1 MQADVEVFWV
11 YNLHSAVSNACLC
24 STFELTWIF
33 FYFIW
38 LNWLWRYYFPFPSF
52 AFTSLCMCTFIY
64 NTSGYIWLNAPLLSK
79 KLPIFIYRINTMVLK
94 AMCIM
99 DLMTNTNGEIIKLP
113 SYVSDSPSLDV
124 YVHINIFYNSEETD
138 ISLRRCQYFWIP
150 FSNYLLIKG

>member
-24 STFELTWIF
+24 STFELPWF
-33 FYFIW
+33 FFFISFGWTGFEDFNLPFTYLW
-38 LNWLWRYYFPFPSF
+38 L
-52 AFTSLCMCTFIY
+52 CTFIY
-64 NTSGYIWLNAPLLSK
+64 NTSGYIWLYAPLLSK

-99 DLMTNTNGEIIKLP
+99 DLMTNTNGEIITLP
-113 SYVSDSPSLDV
+113 SYVSDFPSLDV
-124 YVHINIFYNSEETD
+124 YVHVNIFYNSQVTD
-138 ISLRRCQYFWIP
+138 ISLKSCQYFLIP